1 MGSGCETVANH
12 RKINTK
18 QEEATGNRIRKE
30 VVEWRKRIHYL
41 FLLGNPGGGGRKIR
55 EECEAGGLG
64 GGGSSNNQSKKADTM
79 LSSHVTE

>member
-1 MGSGCETVANH
+1 MGSGYETVANH

-41 FLLGNPGGGGRKIR
+41 FLLGNPGGGGGERLERNVKQ
-55 EECEAGGLG
+55 G
-64 GGGSSNNQSKKADTM
+64 D
-79 LSSHVTE
+79 